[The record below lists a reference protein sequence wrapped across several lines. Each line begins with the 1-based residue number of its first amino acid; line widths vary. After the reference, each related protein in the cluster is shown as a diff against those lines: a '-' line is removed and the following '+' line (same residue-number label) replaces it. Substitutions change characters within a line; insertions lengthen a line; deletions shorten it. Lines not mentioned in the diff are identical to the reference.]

1 MFYSFDVFDTCLGRI
16 CGDAKNIFDVVA
28 LEVLGRESELSKLND
43 FRYIR
48 EKGEKIARNTTKKE
62 DITLEEI
69 YQHCDFSV
77 LTNKPNS
84 EILQVELEIE
94 EKNLFAIYDVL
105 AIVKKLHKRGKS
117 VAYISDM
124 YLPSTFIINIL
135 KREGFWGS
143 NDKLYVSCECNAT
156 KSKGNLYDFV
166 REKEKIKLLCWLHR
180 GDNKRSDFWIP
191 LSKGILAFRVKN
203 NYSKYEC
210 LINKHNPIPQ
220 TRSISIFAGISRSI
234 RLGIESNPKVLFA
247 ADLIAPI
254 YVPFVY
260 EIMKDA
266 SQRGIRELFFLA
278 RDGYIFLQ
286 IAKQFK
292 NIFPLISV
300 HYLYVSRKS
309 LYLPSLEKINKESVD
324 KLFPENRTI
333 KETLDYLH
341 ISVSQV
347 ELQKLEET
355 TSFFDALMSVKKIE
369 RKIVERWQ
377 EQKKLCL
384 DYFIQEGLASNKSL
398 AAIVDLRGSRKSQV
412 SINKLLTNGGYLP
425 VHGYYL
431 EVTDDRSIDGSG
443 YNSYCYADSIT
454 NNYVYKGLRK
464 ASDLLEHYFSIT
476 PYKRTSH
483 YTKNVTGVEPV
494 FDNKEI
500 VNPHA
505 ESDSVINIDICV
517 QYANKMLMLHQQNN
531 GATLMNLGF
540 MTLSSFVQNPD
551 PNYLKA
557 LTNVYTSQTQLQSKK
572 LIDRVGVRSII
583 NKEVRWYEGSIL
595 FTYGTLALWLYK
607 NVIKRCA
614 KIFLKK

>member
-16 CGDAKNIFDVVA
+16 CGDAKNIFDIVA
-28 LEVLGRESELSKLND
+28 LEVLGKDSELSKLND

-48 EKGEKIARNTTKKE
+48 EKGEKAARNSSMKE

-84 EILQVELEIE
+84 EILQLELEIE

-105 AIVKKLHKRGKS
+105 TIVRKLHKRGKS

-124 YLPSTFIINIL
+124 YLPSTFIISIL
-135 KREGFWGS
+135 KREGFWS
-143 NDKLYVSCECNAT
+143 HEDRLYVSCECNAS

-166 REKEKIKLLCWLHR
+166 KEKENLNILCWLHR
-180 GDNKRSDFWIP
+180 GDNKWSDFWMP
-191 LSKGILAFRVKN
+191 LSKGILACRIKTT
-203 NYSKYEC
+203 YSRYEY
-210 LINKHNPIPQ
+210 LINKHDPIPQ
-220 TRSISIFAGISRSI
+220 TRAISIFAGISRSI
-234 RLGIESNPKVLFA
+234 RLGVERNPKVLFA

-266 SQRGIRELFFLA
+266 SKRGIRDLFFLA

-292 NIFPLISV
+292 YIFPQISV

-309 LYLPSLEKINKESVD
+309 LYLPSLDQINKESVD
-324 KLFPENRTI
+324 KLFPGNRTI

-341 ISVSQV
+341 ISVSQLK
-347 ELQKLEET
+347 LQKLEET
-355 TSFFDALMSVKKIE
+355 TDFFDALMSDKELKS
-369 RKIVERWQ
+369 KIVERWQ

-398 AAIVDLRGSRKSQV
+398 TAIVDLRGSRKSQV

-431 EVTDDRSIDGSG
+431 EVTDDRSVDGSG

-500 VNPHA
+500 VNPYA
-505 ESDSVINIDICV
+505 ESDSVVNSDICV
-517 QYANKMLMLHQQNN
+517 QYANKMLMLHQQNY

-540 MTLSSFVQNPD
+540 MTLSSFVQNPNA
-551 PNYLKA
+551 NYLKA
-557 LTNVYTSQTQLQSKK
+557 LTNVYTSETQLQSKK
-572 LIDRVGVRSII
+572 LIDRVGVHSIL
-583 NKEVRWYEGSIL
+583 NKKVRWYEGSIL
-595 FTYGTLALWLYK
+595 LTYGSVALWLYK